1 MKRRKNNVR
10 FKALEKIL
18 EELGF
23 EERRSKKGTSHRVFS
38 HPKLSQNIVLVS
50 HGKNDPVK
58 FYQVNDVIK
67 ALQELGNNKKKNS
80 EYYLSLEYP
89 ITIERMDDGIYCAS
103 IPLLNGCKGYGG
115 NHKKALDELKGVK
128 ETLLEMMLN
137 QRKPIPE
144 PTIRLEIPASTFSR
158 IRNKKQLERF
168 VRV

>member
-1 MKRRKNNVR
+1 M
-10 FKALEKIL
+10 
-18 EELGF
+18 
-23 EERRSKKGTSHRVFS
+23 
-38 HPKLSQNIVLVS
+38 
-50 HGKNDPVK
+50 
-58 FYQVNDVIK
+58 
-67 ALQELGNNKKKNS
+67 KKNS